1 MTHRIHGSL
10 LFVLLFFGVAVHG
23 QPAGVDLEGNPADLS
38 RHTGQGKWLLVKFWA
53 SDCHV
58 CAQEAP
64 SVTAFH
70 ERHREDDAEVPAE
83 VLGIALDGPDNM
95 AAVQAFRERHGAR
108 FPSLVMEP
116 EAGWRL
122 FQQLTGQPWLGTPS
136 YLIYGPDG
144 QLLAQQVGAVPMAM
158 VEDFISRKP

>member
-1 MTHRIHGSL
+1 MTYRIRRSVL
-10 LFVLLFFGVAVHG
+10 IVLLFFGVTVHG
-23 QPAGVDLEGNPADLS
+23 QPAGVDLKGNPADLS
-38 RHTGQGKWLLVKFWA
+38 DHTGQGKWLVVKFWA

-58 CAQEAP
+58 CAQETP

-70 ERHREDDAEVPAE
+70 ERHRDDDAE

-95 AAVQAFRERHGAR
+95 AAVRAFRERHGAG
-108 FPSLVMEP
+108 FPSLVMEA

-122 FQQLTGQPWLGTPS
+122 FQELTGQPWVGTPS

-158 VEDFISRKP
+158 VEDFISRQR

>member
-1 MTHRIHGSL
+1 MTQGIHGSV
-10 LFVLLFFGVAVHG
+10 LFVLLCLGIAVHA

-38 RHTGQGKWLLVKFWA
+38 DHTGQGKWLVVKFWA

-58 CAQEAP
+58 CAQETP

-70 ERHREDDAEVPAE
+70 EGHREDDAE

-95 AAVQAFRERHGAR
+95 SAVRAFRERHGAG

-122 FQQLTGQPWLGTPS
+122 FQQLSGQPWVGTPS

-144 QLLAQQVGAVPMAM
+144 DLLAQQVGAVPMEM
-158 VEDFISRKP
+158 VEDFIGRQR